1 MKNNILTKLMAILLC
16 LTMLIPVVT
25 IEAFAASESSA
36 SEAASSASGS
46 TSGTSSAATS
56 GDEDV
61 WTALRPAYMATT
73 FKSIDDRILGNDVI
87 APMTC
92 MIVKDG
98 YALYADKMTGE
109 VVLLKLSAP
118 NDKGEYEKK
127 DNGIYKYDGYFSTNP
142 YNIGTSTSASS
153 GSPTTES
160 IKEQLYSQ
168 IIVNYTENNSDLQF
182 YSFTDAAKNNQIN
195 LKTIRNGIR
204 VEYTLGREQ
213 VEYLVPRLIRAEKLE
228 ALANQIA
235 ANSPV
240 SRDAKQFRAFYQL
253 KDPNDPTLPQKT
265 IIEMKKA
272 YPICEKFPVYV
283 CEPHITA
290 KELARLERFVKLYTD
305 YSFDQMDIDH
315 AETDYTSND
324 KAPPLFKL
332 ALEYTIDSM
341 GLSVRCNAGNIRFDS
356 SSYKLSSVNI
366 LPYAGAGNVNNSG
379 YIVVPDGSGSIIRY
393 EDIKG
398 ANFTSKNSLYGPD
411 YTFHSISGKN
421 REVMRMPIF
430 GAVEIVKDQYTTE
443 ELVEK
448 IDDAGNVTYVKEK
461 VSHDLKI
468 GYLAVIET
476 GDSLA
481 EITVNS
487 GGTTHMFASV
497 FTSFNPRP
505 KDSYTLTG
513 GITVS
518 GDAGAMWTVES
529 KRKYTGDYRI
539 RYFIMTDQIDYSEM
553 ADIYREY
560 LIQKGYISK
569 LENDNENIPLYIETL
584 GAIDTI
590 TKVLGFPVKKMTA
603 LSSFADVQ
611 NKLLENLKKDNVNNI
626 KLILKGWA
634 NDGLVPLVPNGVK
647 IEEVLGGEEGF
658 KKLLEYAKNNNV
670 TVYPDFD
677 FAFEYKDEYFDGFD
691 SSKDLAQTI
700 DERSAYKKAY
710 DPVTQSFQYVG
721 MGVISPNVMA
731 RLYDNTYK
739 DYQKYNVG
747 AISVGSLGDA
757 LVSDFNTNDTL
768 HREDSKTLVKK
779 LLDRIKNDNGKV
791 MVSGGNAYVLPYVT
805 DIVDIPLDD
814 SRYKFSAATIPFMG
828 MVLHGYKEYAGTAI
842 NLAGDYQYTL
852 LKSIESGA
860 SPYFIIAIDNTAEL
874 KSRTEKYLQDYYS
887 VRYNIWYSDIVNTY
901 NILNETLKDLK
912 YTPIV
917 KHEFIDSNNKVPK
930 VTYQNGAQI
939 YINYLLDA
947 YTVTIG
953 NHQVNIPAESFIK
966 VTKVDGNDKIFCVAF
981 ENGSKLYIN
990 ETDSAAK
997 VNVGGKT
1004 IEIPAGDSKRVD
1016 SSGNEISK

>member
-1 MKNNILTKLMAILLC
+1 
-16 LTMLIPVVT
+16 
-25 IEAFAASESSA
+25 
-36 SEAASSASGS
+36 
-46 TSGTSSAATS
+46 
-56 GDEDV
+56 
-61 WTALRPAYMATT
+61 
-73 FKSIDDRILGNDVI
+73 
-87 APMTC
+87 

-109 VVLLKLSAP
+109 VVLLKLSKP
-118 NDKGEYEKK
+118 NEQGEYEKK
-127 DNGIYKYDGYFSTNP
+127 ENGIYKYDGYFSTNP
-142 YNIGTSTSASS
+142 YNIGSSTSASS
-153 GSPTTES
+153 GANTTEA

-168 IIVNYTENNSDLQF
+168 IIVNYSENNSDLQF

-213 VEYLVPRLIRAEKLE
+213 IEYLVPRLIRAEKLE
-228 ALANQIA
+228 ALAAQIE

-240 SRDAKQFRAFYQL
+240 ARDAKQFRAFYQI

-265 IIEMKKA
+265 VIEMKKQ
-272 YPICEKFPVYV
+272 YPISEKFPVYV
-283 CEPHITA
+283 CEPHITP
-290 KELARLERFVKLYTD
+290 KELSRLERFVKQYTD
-305 YSFDQMDIDH
+305 YSFDQLDIDH
-315 AETDYTSND
+315 AETDYTSKD

-332 ALEYTIDSM
+332 ALEYTIDSL

-356 SSYKLSSVNI
+356 SSYKLSSIVI

-379 YIVVPDGSGSIIRY
+379 YIFIPDGSGTIIRY

-398 ANFTSKNSLYGPD
+398 SNFTLKNSLYGPD

-421 REVMRMPIF
+421 REVMRMPVF
-430 GAVEIVKDQYTTE
+430 GAVEIVKNQYSTE

-448 IDDAGNVTYVKEK
+448 VDEDGNVTYVKER
-461 VSHDLKI
+461 VYHDLKI

-518 GDAGAMWTVES
+518 GDKGAMWTVES

-539 RYFIMTDQIDYSEM
+539 RYFVMTDQIDYSEM
-553 ADIYREY
+553 ADLYREY
-560 LIQKGYISK
+560 LIQKGFISK
-569 LENDNENIPLYIETL
+569 LEQDNENLPLYIETL
-584 GAIDTI
+584 GAIDSI
-590 TKVLGFPVKKMTA
+590 KKVLGFPVKTMVA
-603 LSSFADVQ
+603 LSSFDDVQ
-611 NKLLENLKKDNVNNI
+611 NKLLANLIKDNVKNI
-626 KLILKGWA
+626 KLKLKGWA

-647 IEEVLGGEEGF
+647 IEDVLGGEEGF
-658 KKLLEYAKNNNV
+658 KKLLEFAKNNNV

-677 FAFEYKDEYFDGFD
+677 FAFEYKDEYFDGF

-700 DERSAYKKAY
+700 DERGAYKKAY
-710 DPVTQSFQYVG
+710 DPVTQSYQYVG
-721 MGVISPNVMA
+721 LGVISPNVMA
-731 RLYDNTYK
+731 RLYNNTYK

-747 AISVGSLGDA
+747 AISVSSLGDA
-757 LVSDFNTNDTL
+757 LASDFNTKDTL

-779 LLDRIKNDNGKV
+779 LLDRIKSDNGKV

-805 DIVDIPLDD
+805 DILDVPLDD

-874 KSRTEKYLQDYYS
+874 KSRFEKYLQDYYS
-887 VRYNIWYSDIVNTY
+887 VRYNIWYRDMVNTY
-901 NILNETLKDLK
+901 HVLNETLKDLK
-912 YTPIV
+912 YTQIV
-917 KHEFIDSNNKVPK
+917 KHEFVDSSFKVPR
-930 VTYQNGAQI
+930 VTYENGTQI
-939 YINYLLDA
+939 YINYLLNA
-947 YTVTIG
+947 YTVTVG
-953 NHQVNIPAESFIK
+953 SKQVNIPAESFIK
-966 VTKVDGNDKIFCVAF
+966 VAKVNNNDKVFCVAF
-981 ENGSKLYIN
+981 EDGSKLYIN
-990 ETDSAAK
+990 DSDSS
-997 VNVGGKT
+997 VNVNAGGRT
-1004 IEIPAGDSKRVD
+1004 IEIPAGDAKRID
-1016 SSGNEISK
+1016 GSGNELNR